1 MAAVISASGKLRVEV
16 VEVVEVVDVGNCGFD
31 IIGGEREEEDT
42 ITGSV
47 DGAVPTG
54 RM

>member
-1 MAAVISASGKLRVEV
+1 MAAGISARGKLRVV
-16 VEVVEVVDVGNCGFD
+16 VVEVVDVGNCGFD

-47 DGAVPTG
+47 GGAVPTG

>member
-1 MAAVISASGKLRVEV
+1 MRVV
-16 VEVVEVVDVGNCGFD
+16 VVEVVDVGNCGFD

-47 DGAVPTG
+47 GEAVPPTG